1 MNRVIV
7 TRWRDQSLTA
17 IQTDGV
23 FRSLILEPDEGPGG
37 ISLGDIRIGKVKNVV
52 KNINAAFVDL
62 GNGATGYLSLS
73 EPAAP
78 LFTDSLSR
86 YASAQ
91 AFSLAEP
98 LHRIRQGDEILV
110 QVEKEA
116 IKTKDPVVTSCLNF
130 PGRLSVL
137 TVGRPGLG
145 FSAKIRDEEW
155 KRKSRERLQP
165 FLDGRFGLIIRTNAP
180 EAGEKALLAEVQELM
195 EQAENLLAQAA
206 CRTCY
211 SLLQAGSPPF
221 IQALRDA
228 RTGSLGEVVTD
239 IPEYRKA
246 IEDFLITRGEE
257 STNLTFYEDPSLP
270 LMKLTRLEA
279 AMKSACERRVWL
291 KSGGYL
297 VIEPTEALTV
307 IDVNTGKYTGKK
319 TAAET
324 IRSINLEA
332 AAETARQLSLR
343 NLSGIIIVDF
353 IDMEKKEDQEQLM
366 AFLGEELKKD
376 PVKTVLVDMTKLGLV
391 EITRKKVRRPLH
403 ESLNRSPQ
411 GNGGDKNDR

>member
-7 TRWRDQSLTA
+7 TRWRNQSLTA

-23 FRSLILEPDEGPGG
+23 FRSLILEPDEGSAGV
-37 ISLGDIRIGKVKNVV
+37 SLGDIRIGKVKNVV

-73 EPAAP
+73 DPAPP
-78 LFTDSLSR
+78 LFTDTLSR
-86 YASAQ
+86 YASSQ
-91 AFSLAEP
+91 AFALAGP
-98 LHRIRQGDEILV
+98 LHRIRQGDEILI

-145 FSAKIRDEEW
+145 FSAKLRDEEW
-155 KRKSRERLQP
+155 KKKIRERLQP
-165 FLDGRFGLIIRTNAP
+165 FLDGRFGLIVRTNAP
-180 EAGEKALLAEVQELM
+180 EAGDGELEAEIRELTKKAERLLS
-195 EQAENLLAQAA
+195 QAA

-228 RTGSLGEVVTD
+228 RAGSLGEVVTD
-239 IPEYRKA
+239 IPEYRQA
-246 IEDFLITRGEE
+246 VEDFFAVQGDTATKLI
-257 STNLTFYEDPSLP
+257 FYDDPSLP
-270 LMKLTRLEA
+270 LIKLTRLEA
-279 AMKSACERRVWL
+279 ALKSASERRVWL

-297 VIEPTEALTV
+297 VIDPTEALTV
-307 IDVNTGKYTGKK
+307 VDVNTGKYTGKK
-319 TAAET
+319 TASET
-324 IRSINLEA
+324 IRAINLEA
-332 AAETARQLSLR
+332 AAEIARQLSLR

-353 IDMEKKEDQEQLM
+353 IDMEEKEDQEQLM
-366 AFLGEELKKD
+366 GFLGEELKKD

-391 EITRKKVRRPLH
+391 EITRKKVRRPLY
-403 ESLNRSPQ
+403 ESLNHSLH
-411 GNGGDKNDR
+411 GTGADKNDR